1 MTSVPSW
8 IRWPGLGVH
17 VATGAGS
24 YKVLLEEIRGRDPSI
39 IVTIGSSRVS
49 TIPGVSIA
57 GATPELTLLTPGLDA
72 EYLIAGLVI
81 SERII
86 PVTPTGIPT
95 PAVVTRAV
103 LKKARIP
110 ALVVDAGSHLT
121 PRVPHVSLP
130 SRTVGGMIH
139 ECKGLPLDRA
149 KSLYEEAYMLG
160 RSIASP
166 GTIHFLGESIPG
178 GTTLALGILEGLG
191 YEARGK
197 VSSAGP
203 DNPHDLKWSLVSK
216 GLEACRKEYGGCEDP
231 FRVVACLGDPVHV
244 SVAGLAAGILDESE
258 PVFLAGGTQMA
269 AVLAL
274 IKAFRGLDDA
284 VGRIAIATTRWLVED
299 PTSDLV
305 GLVKKIEP
313 RVPVVYYDYNFR
325 GLGYEGLE
333 AYEKGF
339 VKEGVAIGG
348 AGVAASLLRGL
359 DDEEIHKA
367 IVRDYQLLLEEL
379 KSDSRR

>member
-1 MTSVPSW
+1 M
-8 IRWPGLGVH
+8 
-17 VATGAGS
+17 ATGEDS
-24 YKVLLEEIRGRDPSI
+24 YQVLLEKIRGRDPSI

-57 GATPELTLLTPGLDA
+57 GATPELTLITPGLDA
-72 EYLIAGLVI
+72 EYLIAGRVI
-81 SERII
+81 SEKII

-103 LKKARIP
+103 IRRAKIP
-110 ALVVDAGSHLT
+110 AFVVDSGSYLT
-121 PRVPHVSLP
+121 PRIPHISLP

-139 ECKGLPLDRA
+139 ECKALSLVRA
-149 KSLYEEAYMLG
+149 KSLYEEAYTLG

-166 GTIHFLGESIPG
+166 RSVYFLGESIPG

-203 DNPHDLKWSLVSK
+203 ENPHELKWSLVSK
-216 GLEACRKEYGGCEDP
+216 GLETCRKKYGGCDDP
-231 FRVVACLGDPVHV
+231 YRVVACLGDPVHV

-258 PVFLAGGTQMA
+258 TVFLAGGTQMA

-284 VGRIAIATTRWLVED
+284 VDRLAIATTSWLVED
-299 PTSDLV
+299 PSSDIISLV
-305 GLVKKIEP
+305 RMIEP
-313 RVPVVYYDYNFR
+313 GIPIVYYDYDFR

-333 AYEKGF
+333 AYEKGY

-348 AGVAASLLRGL
+348 AGVAASLLRDL
-359 DDEEIHKA
+359 SDEEIHKA

-379 KSDSRR
+379 KSDSRG